1 MTMTSAS
8 HFRLNGERAA
18 LEAAWQLLCRNQGDM
33 PFSEIVKFV
42 RARVPRLSEE
52 RIRAEFARRLRRNP
66 AAAPDCAVTTRGRC
80 SPVSQS
86 TRAPRA
92 VRTPRAF
99 SALATPRRLLTTL
112 AATAMAAS
120 LRAAKACLRV
130 FARRGPR
137 RL

>member
-92 VRTPRAF
+92 F